1 MEDTQMGRRLLLQ
14 GFAALTLTATGVDAM
29 NDTASAAKPGTITGK
44 GIGDFNF
51 LTGEWTIHN
60 KRLKDGSKDV
70 WEEFPGAATVHSV
83 MGGQASIEELRIPA
97 DNYRGM
103 GIRVWRPKEKKW
115 NDHWTGSYDGVVN
128 APQLGE
134 FIDGEG
140 VFISEEEVDGVKWL
154 YRGVWDRITPTS
166 CRWHQSSSS
175 DGGKNWEWNWY
186 MDWTRVS

>member
-1 MEDTQMGRRLLLQ
+1 MDNLEIDRRLLLQ
-14 GFAALTLTATGVDAM
+14 GFAALTFTATGAHAM
-29 NDTASAAKPGTITGK
+29 NDTPKSGTITGK

-115 NDHWTGSYDGVVN
+115 TDHWTGSYDGVVN
-128 APQLGE
+128 TPQLGE

-140 VFISEEEVDGVKWL
+140 VFISEEEIEGVKWL

-175 DGGKNWEWNWY
+175 DGGKSWEWNWY